1 MNVQKMQLL
10 VIDDD
15 ELIVDSL
22 RLSLPENW
30 ELHAYT
36 ALDQVTG
43 DFYHAA
49 FVDIHLTGTLTRTEG
64 IDAMKALTEKHPHL
78 EVVAMSGDMRRDLME
93 STLKAGASRFLAKP
107 LSMEEVSLVLEKIE
121 ALWQLRGLKNQ
132 NQNSQTPWIGSS
144 KASEEVKKFIAS
156 MAGEK
161 APVLIEGES
170 GTGKEVVAQ
179 LLHQKKDNRPFVAV
193 NVAAI
198 SENLFESEFFGHVKG
213 AFTGAVQNKVGYVEL
228 AHGGDLF
235 LDEIEALSLVHQ
247 AKLLRFLESG
257 EYQKVGSHETQT
269 ANVRVIAATNESLD
283 QLVEKE
289 KFRED
294 LLYRLSGHKLD
305 LPPLRDRSEDIDEL
319 SQFFI
324 NQRGAALKKMIEPDA
339 LKVMKGYSW
348 PGNVRQL
355 KRVCERLCLLAP
367 LPVIRDEDVKKLL
380 FGEVQKLDNTPFSLD
395 KGLGAL
401 IDSYEKN
408 ILNYALEQFDDVE
421 ELAKK
426 LKISRSSLYKKI
438 KDHGL
443 EIKK

>member
-1 MNVQKMQLL
+1 M
-10 VIDDD
+10 
-15 ELIVDSL
+15 
-22 RLSLPENW
+22 
-30 ELHAYT
+30 
-36 ALDQVTG
+36 TG

-78 EVVAMSGDMRRDLME
+78 EVVAMSGDMRRALME

-121 ALWQLRGLKNQ
+121 ALWQLRGLKTQ

-161 APVLIEGES
+161 APVLIDGES

-247 AKLLRFLESG
+247 AKLLRFLES
-257 EYQKVGSHETQT
+257 
-269 ANVRVIAATNESLD
+269 
-283 QLVEKE
+283 
-289 KFRED
+289 
-294 LLYRLSGHKLD
+294 
-305 LPPLRDRSEDIDEL
+305 
-319 SQFFI
+319 
-324 NQRGAALKKMIEPDA
+324 
-339 LKVMKGYSW
+339 
-348 PGNVRQL
+348 
-355 KRVCERLCLLAP
+355 C
-367 LPVIRDEDVKKLL
+367 
-380 FGEVQKLDNTPFSLD
+380 
-395 KGLGAL
+395 
-401 IDSYEKN
+401 
-408 ILNYALEQFDDVE
+408 
-421 ELAKK
+421 
-426 LKISRSSLYKKI
+426 
-438 KDHGL
+438 
-443 EIKK
+443 